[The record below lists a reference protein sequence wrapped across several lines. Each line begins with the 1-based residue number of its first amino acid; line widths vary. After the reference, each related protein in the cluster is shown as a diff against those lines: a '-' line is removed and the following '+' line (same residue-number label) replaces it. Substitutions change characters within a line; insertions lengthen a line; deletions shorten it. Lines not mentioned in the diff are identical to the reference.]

1 MDHASRYDLDN
12 AIGYAVGHAA
22 ARIKIA
28 LRRVFATAG
37 HDVTPDQWVVLCRL
51 LENEGLTQAALGER
65 TVKDKTTI
73 TRILDR
79 LEARELLTRRR
90 DPDDRRSQR
99 LYLTDAGR
107 TLALALVPIVQA
119 FADAA
124 YADLTENDKTV
135 LRDLLRR
142 IEARLDHLPETKDVP

>member
-28 LRRVFATAG
+28 LRRAFLAAG
-37 HDVTPDQWVVLCRL
+37 HDVTPDQWVVLYRL
-51 LENEGLTQAALGER
+51 LENEGLTQVALGER

-79 LEARELLTRRR
+79 LEARTLLARRR
-90 DPDDRRSQR
+90 DPGDRRSQR
-99 LYLTDAGR
+99 LYLTEAGR
-107 TLALALVPIVQA
+107 SLAQALVPIVQS
-119 FADAA
+119 FTRTV
-124 YADLTENDKTV
+124 YADITEADKAA
-135 LRDLLRR
+135 LRGFLAR
-142 IEARLDHLPETKDVP
+142 IEAGLDRLPDPQDTP

>member
-1 MDHASRYDLDN
+1 MDLASRYDIDN
-12 AIGYAVGHAA
+12 AVGYAVGHAA

-28 LRRVFATAG
+28 LRRAFLAAG
-37 HDVTPDQWVVLCRL
+37 HDVTPDQWVVLYRL
-51 LENEGLTQAALGER
+51 LENEGLTQVALGER
-65 TVKDKTTI
+65 TVKDKTTV

-90 DPDDRRSQR
+90 APDDRRSQR
-99 LYLTDAGR
+99 LYLTEAGR

-124 YADLTENDKTV
+124 YADLTGNDKAV
-135 LRDLLRR
+135 LRDLLTR
-142 IEARLDHLPETKDVP
+142 IEARLDCLPETKDAP

>member
-1 MDHASRYDLDN
+1 MDLASRYDLDN

-28 LRRVFATAG
+28 LRRAFVAAG
-37 HDVTPDQWVVLCRL
+37 HDVTPDQWVVLHRL
-51 LENEGLTQAALGER
+51 LENEGLTQVALGER

-90 DPDDRRSQR
+90 DPGDRRSQR
-99 LYLTDAGR
+99 LYLTPAGHELAR
-107 TLALALVPIVQA
+107 TLVPIVQS
-119 FADAA
+119 FARTV
-124 YADLTENDKTV
+124 YADVTEADKTA
-135 LRDLLRR
+135 LRGILAR
-142 IEARLDHLPETKDVP
+142 IEDGLDRLPETKDAP

>member
-1 MDHASRYDLDN
+1 MDKACRYDIDS

-28 LRRVFATAG
+28 LRRAFLAAG
-37 HDVTPDQWVVLCRL
+37 HDVTPDQWVVLYRL
-51 LENEGLTQAALGER
+51 LENEGLTQVALGER

-79 LEARELLTRRR
+79 LEARTLLTRRR
-90 DPDDRRSQR
+90 APDDRRSQR
-99 LYLTDAGR
+99 LYLTEAGR
-107 TLALALVPIVQA
+107 ALAQALVPIVQA

-124 YADLTENDKTV
+124 YADLTQADKAA
-135 LRDLLRR
+135 LRDILAR
-142 IEARLDHLPETKDVP
+142 IEARLDGLPETKDAP

>member
-1 MDHASRYDLDN
+1 MDHASRYDIDN

-28 LRRVFATAG
+28 LRRAFLTAG

-90 DPDDRRSQR
+90 DPGDRRSQR
-99 LYLTDAGR
+99 LHLTEAGR
-107 TLALALVPIVQA
+107 ELAQAIVPIVQT
-119 FADAA
+119 FARTV
-124 YADLTENDKTV
+124 YADVTEADKAA
-135 LRDLLRR
+135 LRGILAR
-142 IEARLDHLPETKDVP
+142 IEAGLDRLPDPQDTP

>member
-28 LRRVFATAG
+28 LRRAFATAG
-37 HDVTPDQWVVLCRL
+37 HDLTPDQWVALRWL
-51 LENEGLTQAALGER
+51 LDNDGITQAALGER
-65 TVKDKTTI
+65 TVKDKTTV

-79 LEARELLTRRR
+79 LEDKHLLVRRR

-107 TLALALVPIVQA
+107 ELAQALVPIVQS
-119 FADAA
+119 FASTV
-124 YADLTENDKTV
+124 YADVTDADKTA
-135 LRDLLRR
+135 LRDILAR
-142 IEARLDHLPETKDVP
+142 IEAGLDRLPEPQDTP

>member
-1 MDHASRYDLDN
+1 VDPSQRYDIDS
-12 AIGYAVGHAA
+12 AVGYAVGHAA

-28 LRRVFATAG
+28 LRRAFAAAG
-37 HDVTPDQWVVLCRL
+37 HDVTPDQWVVLYRL
-51 LENEGLTQAALGER
+51 LENEGLTQVALGER

>member
-1 MDHASRYDLDN
+1 MDKACRYDIDS

-28 LRRVFATAG
+28 LRRAFVAAG
-37 HDVTPDQWVVLCRL
+37 HDVTPDQWVVLYRL
-51 LENEGLTQAALGER
+51 LENEGLTQAGLGER

-90 DPDDRRSQR
+90 DPDDRRAQR
-99 LYLTDAGR
+99 LYLTEAGR
-107 TLALALVPIVQA
+107 ALAQALVPIVQA
-119 FADAA
+119 FADDA
-124 YADLTENDKTV
+124 YADFTENDKAV
-135 LRDLLRR
+135 LRDLLTR
-142 IEARLDHLPETKDVP
+142 IEGRLDRLPETKDAP